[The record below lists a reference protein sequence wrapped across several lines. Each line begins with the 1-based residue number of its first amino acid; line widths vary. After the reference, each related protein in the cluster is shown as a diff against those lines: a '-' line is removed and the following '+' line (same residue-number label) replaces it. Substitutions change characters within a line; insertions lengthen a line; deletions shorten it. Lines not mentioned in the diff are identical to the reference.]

1 MDPISVAVR
10 RNGTVEAVHRV
21 HAVAVAEG
29 LILESAGDP
38 TLFTYTRSSS
48 KPLQALPLVRERP
61 DLDNRALAIAAAS
74 HVATAEQIEA
84 VLHLLAAAPAD
95 AEELECGLQEGRP
108 QQRLYHN
115 CSGKHAGMLALCRA
129 KLWSAP
135 GYRLEAHAC
144 QQAMLAEH
152 SEAAELPR
160 EEIVTAVDGCGAI
173 TFALPLNRIARAF
186 SRLETLE
193 GGRRVADAM
202 PAHPELIGGPG
213 GSDVRLMR
221 GLSGW
226 VSKNG
231 AEGLACAAGPGGIG
245 IALKSEDGAQ
255 RPLAPALAVFLG
267 RLGLDG
273 SRLAD
278 NPIVNSLG
286 ETVGELRA
294 L

>member
-1 MDPISVAVR
+1 MDAISVAVR
-10 RNGTVEAVHRV
+10 RNGIVEAVHHV

-38 TLFTYTRSSS
+38 QLLTYTRSSS
-48 KPLQALPLVRERP
+48 KPFQALPLVRARP
-61 DLDNRALAIAAAS
+61 DLDDRALAIAAAS

-84 VLHLLAAAPAD
+84 VLHLLAQGPAD
-95 AEELECGLQEGRP
+95 AEELECGFQEGRP
-108 QQRLYHN
+108 QQRIYHN
-115 CSGKHAGMLALCRA
+115 CSGKHAGMIALCRA

-135 GYRLEAHAC
+135 GYRLEAHAV
-144 QQAMLAEH
+144 QQAMIAEH

-160 EEIVTAVDGCGAI
+160 EEIPTAVDGCGVLS
-173 TFALPLNRIARAF
+173 FALPLDRIARAF
-186 SRLETLE
+186 SRLESLD
-193 GGRRVADAM
+193 GGRRIADAM
-202 PAHPELIGGPG
+202 RAHPELIGGPG

-245 IALKSEDGAQ
+245 IALKSEDGTQ
-255 RPLAPALAVFLG
+255 RPLAPALSVFLG

-273 SRLAD
+273 SRLAE

-286 ETVGELRA
+286 ETVGEVREM
-294 L
+294 